1 LAVLALGLLGGVAG
15 LAQQLNPS
23 GFRVLGQGDLRQN
36 GLNGTDGSELFS
48 PLSVALDS
56 RGGELH
62 LYVADTGNSRV
73 LGWRNANEYAAGKRA
88 DIVLGQPNLSATAP
102 LGIGNAGFNGATSV
116 AVHRQTGNVY
126 VADTENHRVLRFPS
140 PFENPD
146 RVEPNNAYGQ
156 PNLSSREA
164 NSGGVSERTM
174 RQPSAVAFDAAGNLW
189 VADRGNHRVLRIPA
203 GSLDVMGAPADVVL
217 GQPNFFSAGTNGSA
231 NPVGPSGFNNPRGL
245 AFDGQN
251 NLYVSDF
258 TNARILVFPS
268 PQATGQIAG
277 RVLGQPTFESSGAPA
292 TPTAS
297 TLRGPVGLTV
307 SAAGHLYVAVP
318 LDQRVLVY
326 NSVAQAP
333 AGAASDGVLGQIV
346 TTTAI
351 QNINTHP
358 RAGDRGLNGP
368 AGVAVDGDGNVFV
381 ADTGNHRV
389 VAYPA
394 GSKAAQRVWGQPD
407 FTRNAP
413 NGVEA
418 NSISGAYQIAVDYTT
433 EPFPLYVSDTNN
445 HRILIWRNS
454 TTFTNGAPAD
464 LVIGQPDMNTAVA
477 NVDTGAGQSP
487 APTSLSAPRGIAFD
501 SAGNLFVA
509 DAGNNRVVR
518 YPRPLDQTGRIT
530 ADLVLGQTD
539 LFSSVSAAVS
549 GRSLRTPS
557 DVAVGPLGNVFV
569 ADTGNNRVLQFGP
582 SLTNGAAAVRVFGQ
596 RDFASAAAPAPVSAE
611 TLFQPGGVFI
621 DLFGFLYVADSG
633 ANRVLIYPSATEAAE
648 SGASASIVL
657 GQSSFGSFGDGQGF
671 AGLETPRNVATDP
684 SGKIYVSDS
693 GNHRVLIFAE
703 VVSLPIFGAQAI
715 GFLGQGSIN
724 GAGANFNSSDG
735 RATAQGMFAPV
746 GLFVDRNS
754 TLYVGD
760 TGNNRVVH
768 FLKPGVAVNGAHFL
782 PQVPVAPGSLI
793 SLFGLGFSTESE
805 QTSQTPLPRVLA
817 GRKVEVTPGIEAPLL
832 FVSPMQI
839 NMQIPVETPTGS
851 QGIAVRRV
859 DTNELLAGGVLAV
872 SEASP
877 GFFTANQNGVGQ
889 ILALNQNG
897 TQNGPSNPA
906 PRGTVVSLYG
916 TGPGPVNPVVA
927 SGEVAPG
934 SPLAVTVAN
943 PTADGG
949 TCLTVQP
956 SMCVAIGST
965 FGEVLYSGLA
975 PGFVGLWQINV
986 RIPEGALTGDA
997 VPIRGIVRG
1006 VPSNQPTL
1014 AIQ

>member
-1 LAVLALGLLGGVAG
+1 
-15 LAQQLNPS
+15 
-23 GFRVLGQGDLRQN
+23 
-36 GLNGTDGSELFS
+36 
-48 PLSVALDS
+48 
-56 RGGELH
+56 
-62 LYVADTGNSRV
+62 
-73 LGWRNANEYAAGKRA
+73 
-88 DIVLGQPNLSATAP
+88 
-102 LGIGNAGFNGATSV
+102 
-116 AVHRQTGNVY
+116 
-126 VADTENHRVLRFPS
+126 
-140 PFENPD
+140 
-146 RVEPNNAYGQ
+146 
-156 PNLSSREA
+156 
-164 NSGGVSERTM
+164 M

-189 VADRGNHRVLRIPA
+189 VADRGNHRVLRIPT
-203 GSLDVMGAPADVVL
+203 GSLDSIAAAADVVL
-217 GQPNFFSAGTNGSA
+217 GQPDFVSAGTNGSL
-231 NPVGPSGFNNPRGL
+231 NPVGPAGFNNPRGL

-251 NLYVSDF
+251 SLYVSDF
-258 TNARILVFPS
+258 TNARILVFTS
-268 PQATGQIAG
+268 PQATGQMAA
-277 RVLGQPTFESSGAPA
+277 RVLGQPTFLSSGAPA
-292 TPTAS
+292 TPTAG
-297 TLRGPVGLTV
+297 TLRGPAGLTV
-307 SAAGHLYVAVP
+307 SSAGHLYVSVP
-318 LDQRVLVY
+318 LEHRVLVY

-333 AGAASDGVLGQIV
+333 AGAAADGVLGQAV
-346 TTTAI
+346 MTTGI
-351 QNINTHP
+351 PNINTHP
-358 RAGDRGLNGP
+358 RAGDRGLNTPGD
-368 AGVAVDGDGNVFV
+368 VAVDGEGNIFV

-389 VAYPA
+389 VAYSA
-394 GSKAAQRVWGQPD
+394 GGNAAQRVWGQPD

-445 HRILIWRNS
+445 HRVLIWRDS
-454 TTFTNGAPAD
+454 TSFTNGAAAD
-464 LVIGQPDMNTAVA
+464 LVIGQPDMTTAVA

-487 APTSLSAPRGIAFD
+487 SPTSLSAPRGIGFD
-501 SAGNLFVA
+501 TAGNLFVA

-518 YPRPLDQTGRIT
+518 FPRPLDQVGRIT
-530 ADLVLGQTD
+530 ADLVLGQND

-549 GRSLRTPS
+549 GRSLRSPS
-557 DVAVGPLGNVFV
+557 DVVVGPFGNVFV
-569 ADTGNNRVLQFGP
+569 ADTGNNRVLQFGS

-596 RDFASAAAPAPVSAE
+596 RDFATGAAPAPVSSE
-611 TLFQPGGVFI
+611 TLFQPGGVFV
-621 DLFGFLYVADSG
+621 DLFGFLYVADTG
-633 ANRVLIYPSATEAAE
+633 ANRVLIYPNATDAAE
-648 SGASASIVL
+648 TGASASIVI
-657 GQSSFGSFGDGQGF
+657 GQPSFGSFGDGRGA
-671 AGLETPRNVATDP
+671 AGLDTPRNVATDS

-693 GNHRVLIFAE
+693 GNHRVVFFSE

-715 GFLGQGSIN
+715 GFLGQSSLN
-724 GAGANFNSSDG
+724 SNPNRANFNSSDG

-782 PQVPVAPGSLI
+782 PGVPVAPGSLI
-793 SLFGLGFSTESE
+793 SLFGLGFSTESD
-805 QTSQTPLPRVLA
+805 QATQTPLPRVMA
-817 GRKVEVTPGIEAPLL
+817 ERKVEVTPGLEAPLL

-839 NMQIPVETPTGS
+839 NMQVPVDAPPGS

-877 GFFTANQNGVGQ
+877 GFFTVNQNGAGQ
-889 ILALNQNG
+889 ILALNENG

-906 PRGTVVSLYG
+906 ALGSVVSLYG
-916 TGPGPVNPVVA
+916 TGPGPVNPAVA
-927 SGEVAPG
+927 SGEVAPS

-943 PTADGG
+943 PTSDGG

-956 SMCVAIGST
+956 SVCVAVGST